1 MLWVLREIRLRTLRM
16 HYVSNTQTKMKTSYD
31 KAIDHYT
38 AYKWHVWRSHTRL
51 CSFPWRQTWM
61 SIIWWWQKEDWFKKV
76 GRTIAKSIRKI
87 IRQRFSQMTSAYL
100 RCFAVLV
107 LEADKNMLDYSSI
120 CECDGAI
127 CRWVES
133 SSTLGF
139 SPSSFDK
146 EMNTRTLSRT
156 PTLILAAQ

>member
-1 MLWVLREIRLRTLRM
+1 
-16 HYVSNTQTKMKTSYD
+16 MKTSYD
-31 KAIDHYT
+31 EAINHYIMIDM
-38 AYKWHVWRSHTRL
+38 YDVRWLHTQL
-51 CSFPWRQTWM
+51 CSSPWRQTWM
-61 SIIWWWQKEDWFKKV
+61 SIIWWCQKEVWLKKPENLFKDITSSKLW
-76 GRTIAKSIRKI
+76 KI
-87 IRQRFSQMTSAYL
+87 NKQDFTLRFLQMTSVLL

-120 CECDGAI
+120 RECDGAI